1 MLGLR
6 TRCGLFVASAAIA
19 LAACAPST
27 SSNKPTSS
35 QGGGPAQG
43 SSPGGQISGSGQSSA
58 SGHSSAP
65 GHTPSYTVTGTGGF
79 IALIGKLLP
88 GTSDSNWQKLAQAN
102 DQPVPAVD
110 MVSASSVDAT
120 YSVAFFNFVSVA
132 DAASFYANP
141 PAKIT
146 GFSEEALGY
155 APLAGPTGIPAPSK
169 GVDLRS
175 CNGLGSGPS
184 LLPSGQ
190 CSDGSASFSI
200 GVATIIQRGSVDV
213 FIAYR
218 VSAKRDHADPADL
231 TKCTTYAN
239 DALQAL
245 ASVGLPN

>member
-6 TRCGLFVASAAIA
+6 TRAAVLGSAVVT
-19 LAACAPST
+19 LAACGSST
-27 SSNKPTSS
+27 SSPRPTV
-35 QGGGPAQG
+35 AQ
-43 SSPGGQISGSGQSSA
+43 
-58 SGHSSAP
+58 
-65 GHTPSYTVTGTGGF
+65 TGF
-79 IALIGKLLP
+79 AALAGTQLP
-88 GTSDSNWQKLAQAN
+88 GTTESEWQLLMEAN
-102 DQPVPAVD
+102 GQPLPAID
-110 MVSASSVDAT
+110 MVSASSTDAA
-120 YSVAFFNFVSVA
+120 YSVALFNFFSAA

-146 GFSEEALGY
+146 GFLEEALGY
-155 APLAGPTGIPAPSK
+155 VPLAGSTGIPAPSK

-190 CSDGSASFSI
+190 CNDGSASFSI

-213 FIAYR
+213 FVGYR
-218 VSAKRDHADPADL
+218 VSAKRDHADPSDL
-231 TKCTTYAN
+231 SKLTTYAT

>member
-1 MLGLR
+1 M
-6 TRCGLFVASAAIA
+6 
-19 LAACAPST
+19 
-27 SSNKPTSS
+27 
-35 QGGGPAQG
+35 
-43 SSPGGQISGSGQSSA
+43 
-58 SGHSSAP
+58 
-65 GHTPSYTVTGTGGF
+65 
-79 IALIGKLLP
+79 
-88 GTSDSNWQKLAQAN
+88 QAN
-102 DQPVPAVD
+102 DQPTPAID
-110 MVSASSVDAT
+110 MVSASSIDTVYT
-120 YSVAFFNFVSVA
+120 VAFFNFFSTA

-146 GFSEEALGY
+146 GFVEEALGY

-175 CNGLGSGPS
+175 CDGLGSGPS

-200 GVATIIQRGSVDV
+200 GVAIIIQRGSVDAFV
-213 FIAYR
+213 AYR

-245 ASVGLPN
+245 ASVGLVN